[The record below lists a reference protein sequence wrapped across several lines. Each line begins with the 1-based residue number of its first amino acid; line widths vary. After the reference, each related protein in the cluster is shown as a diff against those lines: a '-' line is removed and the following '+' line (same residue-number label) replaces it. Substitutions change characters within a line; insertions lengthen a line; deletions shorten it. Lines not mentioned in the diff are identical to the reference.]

1 MYIIEVFGV
10 GVRVNVVRVTVGVSF
25 RSAIDSYHRALLHKN
40 LVQYTKM
47 GKNLKFREKF
57 HCSHANTF
65 FTF

>member
-25 RSAIDSYHRALLHKN
+25 RSTIDSYHRALLHKN

-47 GKNLKFREKF
+47 GKN
-57 HCSHANTF
+57 
-65 FTF
+65 